1 MYESGGEGY
10 RVPVSVGGSGSA
22 GKYDIYIGPGLLDE
36 AGRLVLEACPAHR
49 YAVVSDSR
57 VADLYGERLLA
68 ALGKAGGSATLF
80 RFAAGEWNKT
90 RATWGELTD
99 GMLRAEFGRDSAVVA
114 LGGGVVGDVAGFVA
128 ATYMRGLP
136 VVQIPTTLLAMLD
149 SSVGGKTGV
158 DTAVGKN
165 LVGTFHQPSLVV
177 IDPALLTTL
186 PDPQLFSGLAEA
198 FKHGLILDAGY
209 FERLAGGLG
218 EIARRESQTLAEVIA
233 RSVEIKAEVVGR
245 DEREAGYRRILNFGH
260 TIAHAQ
266 EAISGYGWLHGEAVA
281 AGMALEAAIG
291 EAMGVTEAGTAER
304 IRDVMMTARLP
315 VELDADVDPERFF
328 KVLALD
334 KKREGG
340 RARYTLLER
349 IGCVAGSPEHGWTH
363 EVEEEVV
370 GSVVF
375 G

>member
-1 MYESGGEGY
+1 
-10 RVPVSVGGSGSA
+10 VSISGSGSA
-22 GKYDIYIGPGLLDE
+22 GKYDIYIRPGLLDE
-36 AGRLVLEACPAHR
+36 AGLLVLEACPAHR
-49 YAVVSDSR
+49 YAVVSDTR

-68 ALGKAGGSATLF
+68 ALSKAGGSAVLF
-80 RFAAGEWNKT
+80 KFAAGEWNKT
-90 RATWGELTD
+90 RETWGELTD
-99 GMLRAEFGRDSAVVA
+99 GMLRAAFGRDSAVVA

-158 DTAVGKN
+158 DTSVGKN
-165 LVGTFHQPSLVV
+165 LVGTFHQPSLVI

-209 FERLAGGLG
+209 FERLAGGLD
-218 EIARRESQTLAEVIA
+218 EVARRESQTLAEVIA
-233 RSVEIKAEVVGR
+233 RSVEIKAEVVER
-245 DEREAGYRRILNFGH
+245 DEREEGYRRILNFGH

-281 AGMALEAAIG
+281 AGMVLEAAIG
-291 EAMGVTEAGTAER
+291 EALGVTEAGTAER
-304 IRDVMMTARLP
+304 IKEVMMMARLP
-315 VELDADVDPERFF
+315 VELDADVEPERFF
-328 KVLALD
+328 KALAVD

-340 RARYTLLER
+340 RARYTLLEGVGR
-349 IGCVAGSPEHGWTH
+349 VAGSREHGWTH
-363 EVEEEVV
+363 EVPEEVV